1 MDLPVLHFR
10 VWVSALTGHL
20 LHVLRSRVKCRNS
33 TCENDVGDVAMATVS
48 KLLRVLRVAVASQ
61 THHKSLGVIEGGV
74 LVVQAV
80 RADGGLHH
88 VELLQLAIPKERN
101 NATSP

>member
-1 MDLPVLHFR
+1 
-10 VWVSALTGHL
+10 
-20 LHVLRSRVKCRNS
+20 
-33 TCENDVGDVAMATVS
+33 MATVS

-61 THHKSLGVIEGGV
+61 THHKSLGVIEGV

>member
-1 MDLPVLHFR
+1 
-10 VWVSALTGHL
+10 
-20 LHVLRSRVKCRNS
+20 
-33 TCENDVGDVAMATVS
+33 MATVS

-61 THHKSLGVIEGGV
+61 THHKSLGVTEGV

>member
-1 MDLPVLHFR
+1 M
-10 VWVSALTGHL
+10 
-20 LHVLRSRVKCRNS
+20 KCRNS
-33 TCENDVGDVAMATVS
+33 TCENDVGDVAMVTVS
-48 KLLRVLRVAVASQ
+48 ELLRVLRVAVASQ